1 METQKHFTSKAF
13 CCCGA
18 MMAIVALL
26 MFFCAGTLYGA
37 LCGASALCLFGAA
50 LNFRYMENKKESEET
65 KDE

>member
-1 METQKHFTSKAF
+1 
-13 CCCGA
+13 

>member
-1 METQKHFTSKAF
+1 METQKHFTSKTLS
-13 CCCGA
+13 CCGA

-50 LNFRYMENKKESEET
+50 LDFRYTENNKESEEI